1 MTYYD
6 KISREELAEKLFI
19 ISSEISMFMLF
30 LKSYNNKASFDFGIE
45 LQKRIVSFKKVK
57 DKYSSILDFKYW
69 NGPQNVR
76 NVMELIEFGKANTV
90 EEAIEILNL

>member
-45 LQKRIVSFKKVK
+45 L
-57 DKYSSILDFKYW
+57 
-69 NGPQNVR
+69 
-76 NVMELIEFGKANTV
+76 
-90 EEAIEILNL
+90 

>member
-69 NGPQNVR
+69 NDPQNVR
-76 NVMELIEFGKANTV
+76 NVMELIEFGTANTV